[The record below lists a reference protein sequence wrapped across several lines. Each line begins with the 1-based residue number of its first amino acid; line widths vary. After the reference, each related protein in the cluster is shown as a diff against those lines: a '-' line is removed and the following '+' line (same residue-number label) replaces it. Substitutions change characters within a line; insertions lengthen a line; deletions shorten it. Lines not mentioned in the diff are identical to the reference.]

1 MPADLGELVVI
12 QTGPFDPGIVP
23 DEAERFDQVQAR
35 AGIGTKAD
43 DVAGIL
49 GDFRFVQNHIDH
61 DVFPI
66 S

>member
-1 MPADLGELVVI
+1 MAPDVGEFVVI
-12 QTGPFDPGIVP
+12 QTGAFDPCVIP
-23 DEAERFDQVQAR
+23 AEAERFDQMQAR
-35 AGIGTKAD
+35 AGIGTQAD